1 MMMTNLFVD
10 PFTLSQID
18 TKYAGS
24 SAAASPAAASSAP
37 AAVAS
42 GASSANASSSATASP
57 ASVVVGA
64 SPPVGGPASVGA
76 FFASAGGR
84 ASSGKARGTSV
95 ASATGPRLAEQPHP
109 RFPIDQL
116 RRPSLARGVS
126 GIGSHTGPTPSL
138 VPSRAPQ
145 YLQSLRTSSQTS
157 SAALYPPS
165 SSAKQRNTWP
175 SAAISSAA
183 AAMDVDAGPSGP
195 SVGKRSHS
203 SAVPQKDDGP
213 SSSDDDDQEE
223 GEDPEFEALCA
234 SVANCAVSLE
244 DVNAKLDQALEAV
257 GALYAIL
264 RSNPPNLSPAKTDS

>member
-1 MMMTNLFVD
+1 MMMANLFVD

-24 SAAASPAAASSAP
+24 SAAASPADASSAP

-42 GASSANASSSATASP
+42 GASSANASSSAPVGP
-57 ASVVVGA
+57 ASVAVGA

-76 FFASAGGR
+76 FFASAGR
-84 ASSGKARGTSV
+84 ATSGKARGTSV
-95 ASATGPRLAEQPHP
+95 ASATGPLLAEQPHP

-157 SAALYPPS
+157 SAPPFPPS
-165 SSAKQRNTWP
+165 SSAKQRHTWP
-175 SAAISSAA
+175 SAASSSAV
-183 AAMDVDAGPSGP
+183 AAMDVDVGPSGP
-195 SVGKRSHS
+195 SVGKRSRS
-203 SAVPQKDDGP
+203 SAAQQKDAAP
-213 SSSDDDDQEE
+213 SSSDDDDPEE